1 MPDSL
6 ERGRVAATVWKPL
19 TEAQSGLW
27 FAQRLDPTNPIFNT
41 AHYVDFHGAL
51 YVEAFRAAVDQ
62 MAVEAEILSVRFRDQ
77 NGEVGQALDPS
88 HRPLLQ
94 IIDVSEAADP
104 LADALAAMQ
113 RDHDTPVDLTR
124 DPLAAN
130 LLFVVGPQRFLWSL
144 RVHHLATDGFGMGLL
159 ANRVAEIYNTDKGGP
174 AVGPGFAPLSNVWSE
189 DAAYRTSDKRT
200 ADAAYWRAVMG
211 DAPEVATL
219 APGKAVTAHSFH
231 RSERILSPEVT
242 ARLKARADAS
252 RLSWPDVVTVLGAA
266 YVRRFAGVEDAVI
279 GVPHMARMGSA
290 SARVPAMVMNVLPLR
305 LTLDEDAPLD
315 AQLIEASKALIKA
328 RRHGRYRSEQLR
340 RDLSLIGGARRLY
353 GPLINV
359 LPFAQPPRFEG
370 LDATLHILG
379 TGPVDDISFTFRG
392 DASPDLTL
400 EVDANPDLYSAEQT
414 AAHGERLAAFIAAA
428 LDAETLGE
436 VPIATPEEA
445 QRELE
450 AFNATDYPL
459 ADVTLTA
466 LLEQAMAAT
475 PDAPAVTFGDHSLTY
490 AELDQRTSALAA
502 VLRARG
508 VERESLVAVALPRS
522 LELVVGLVAILRA
535 GGAYLPLDLDH
546 PLDRIAAIVQM
557 AQPTVILSHHDLGAA
572 FGSRMLRPAD
582 WPQMA
587 EASADVSDGADAVP
601 QSAAYVIYT
610 SGSTGEPKGVL
621 VEHRAIVNRLL
632 WMQDQYGIGPHSRIL
647 QKTPA
652 TFDVSVWEFFLAL
665 ISGGE
670 LVVAPP
676 GAHRDPSAIAALIRR
691 HAITDLH
698 FVPSMLSAFLA
709 DPASKGIET
718 THVFCSGEEL
728 PADLRDRFH
737 QTVKAEL
744 HNLYGPTEAAVD
756 VSHWSASADDASQ
769 PVPIGWPVWNTRL
782 LVLDERLRPV
792 APGMSGHL
800 HLGGVQLARGYLNR
814 PDLKADRFI
823 PDPHRPGQ
831 RLYRTGDVARRRAD
845 GAVIFLGRSDH
856 QVKIRGLR
864 IELGEIEAAIIASGL
879 VRETV
884 VLAREDRPGER
895 RLVAYV
901 VPGVA
906 YDPVVLKTR
915 LAARLPDYMIPSAIV
930 TLDAL
935 PVTANG
941 KLDRK
946 ALPAP
951 AFETV
956 AGRAAETPT
965 ERTLAALYA
974 DALGRAEPVS
984 ADDDFFT
991 LGGDSLLAVHLLIL
1005 VREAFGRDPGL
1016 GTLFDHPRV
1025 AELAALMDA
1034 EDQDIDN
1041 GLGPLIRLAE
1051 GDPSLPPLF
1060 LIHPAGGLA
1069 WGYRTLARSLSPRRT
1084 VWGVQSP
1091 ALDPSNPLPDSIA
1104 ALGGLYAE
1112 RILTLGALCQPMEP
1126 IHLAGWSVGGIIA
1139 QAAAVELEARGHRV
1153 GLMAMLDSYPADCWR
1168 AEPEPDEIDALR
1180 ALLAIAGYDPEAYPG
1195 LRNRQSIIDFLK
1207 AGDSALG
1214 NLPEAALDGVIR
1226 VVLDTNRLV
1235 RQHHHH
1241 PFSGVT
1247 THVRAALDHQGKP
1260 LKPELWRPYAPDLDV
1275 FEVPFLH
1282 PQLTGP
1288 AASAQIGPALSA
1300 RMTAAEETAK

>member
-27 FAQRLDPTNPIFNT
+27 FAQRLDPANPIFNT
-41 AHYVDFHGAL
+41 AHYVDFCGVL
-51 YVEAFRAAVDQ
+51 DVEAFRSAVDQ

-77 NGEVGQALDPS
+77 NGEVAQALDPS
-88 HRPLLQ
+88 HRPLLK
-94 IIDVSEAADP
+94 IIDVSGAADP

-130 LLFVVGPQRFLWSL
+130 LLFAVGPQRFLWSL

-159 ANRVAEIYNTDKGGP
+159 ANRVAEIYNSRRGGP
-174 AVGPGFAPLSNVWSE
+174 AVGPGFAPLSNVWDE
-189 DAAYRTSDKRT
+189 DAAYRASDKRT
-200 ADAAYWRAVMG
+200 VEAAYWRAVMG

-231 RSERILSPEVT
+231 SSERILPPEVT

-279 GVPHMARMGSA
+279 GVPHMGRMGSA

-305 LTLDEDAPLD
+305 LSLDEDASLD

-340 RDLSLIGGARRLY
+340 RDLGLIGGARRLY

-428 LDAETLGE
+428 LDAGTLGE

-445 QRELE
+445 LRELE
-450 AFNATDYPL
+450 TFNATDYPL
-459 ADVTLTA
+459 PDVTLTA

-475 PDAPAVTFGDHSLTY
+475 PDAPAVTFGDQTLTY
-490 AELDQRTSALAA
+490 AELDQRTAALAA

-572 FGSRMLRPAD
+572 FGSRLLRPVD
-582 WPQMA
+582 WPQTGDA
-587 EASADVSDGADAVP
+587 PVDASDGAD
-601 QSAAYVIYT
+601 AAYVIYT

-691 HAITDLH
+691 HAVTDLH

-718 THVFCSGEEL
+718 SHVFCSGEEL

-756 VSHWSASADDASQ
+756 VSYWPASADDASQ

-782 LVLDERLRPV
+782 LVLDDRLRPV
-792 APGMSGHL
+792 ASGMSGHL
-800 HLGGVQLARGYLNR
+800 HLGGVQLARGYLSR
-814 PDLKADRFI
+814 PDLTADRFI
-823 PDPHRPGQ
+823 ADPHHPGQ
-831 RLYRTGDVARRRAD
+831 RLYRTGDVARRRED

-901 VPGVA
+901 VPGAA
-906 YDPVVLKTR
+906 YDPLVLKTR
-915 LAARLPDYMIPSAIV
+915 LGARLPDYMIPSAIV
-930 TLDAL
+930 ALDAL

-965 ERTLAALYA
+965 ERTLAVLYA
-974 DALGRAEPVS
+974 DALGRAEPAS

-1016 GTLFDHPRV
+1016 GALFDHPRV
-1025 AELAALMDA
+1025 AELAALIDA
-1034 EDQDIDN
+1034 DAQDVDN
-1041 GLGPLIRLAE
+1041 GLGALIRLAE

-1104 ALGGLYAE
+1104 ALGALYAE
-1112 RILTLGALCQPMEP
+1112 RILASGASGP

-1139 QAAAVELEARGHRV
+1139 QAAAVELEARGHVV

-1180 ALLAIAGYDPEAYPG
+1180 SLLAIAGYDPEAYPN
-1195 LRNRQSIIDFLK
+1195 LRSRAAIIDFLK

-1214 NLPEAALDGVIR
+1214 NLPEAALDGVVR

-1235 RQHHHH
+1235 RQHHHQT
-1241 PFSGVT
+1241 FGGMT
-1247 THVRAALDHQGKP
+1247 THVRAGLDHQGKP
-1260 LKPELWRPYAPDLDV
+1260 LKPELWLAYAAKLDV

-1282 PQLTGP
+1282 PQLTGSD
-1288 AASAQIGPALSA
+1288 ASALIGPALSE
-1300 RMTAAEETAK
+1300 RMVAAEETAQ

>member
-1 MPDSL
+1 MDD
-6 ERGRVAATVWKPL
+6 GRVAATVWKPL
-19 TEAQSGLW
+19 TEALSGLW

-51 YVEAFRAAVDQ
+51 DVEAFRAAVDQ
-62 MAVEAEILSVRFRDQ
+62 MAIEADILSVRFRDQ

-88 HRPLLQ
+88 HRPLLK

-104 LADALAAMQ
+104 LAEALSAMQ
-113 RDHDTPVDLTR
+113 SDHDTPVDLTR

-130 LLFVVGPQRFLWSL
+130 LLFIVRPQRFLWSL

-159 ANRVAEIYNTDKGGP
+159 ANRVAEIYNAGRGGP
-174 AVGPGFAPLSNVWSE
+174 AVGPGFAPLSNVWDE
-189 DAAYRTSDKRT
+189 DAAYRVSDKRT
-200 ADAAYWRAVMG
+200 VDAAYWREVMG
-211 DAPEVATL
+211 DAPEVASL

-231 RSERILSPEVT
+231 RSERLLPPEVT
-242 ARLKARADAS
+242 ARLKVRADAS

-305 LTLDEDAPLD
+305 LMLDEDAPLD
-315 AQLIEASKALIKA
+315 VQLIEASRALIKA

-340 RDLSLIGGARRLY
+340 RDLGLIGGARRLY

-450 AFNATDYPL
+450 TFNATDYPL

-475 PDAPAVTFGDHSLTY
+475 PDAPAVTFGDQTLTY
-490 AELDQRTSALAA
+490 AELDQRTGALAA
-502 VLRARG
+502 VLRTRG

-546 PLDRIAAIVQM
+546 PLDRIAAVVQM

-572 FGSRMLRPAD
+572 FGSRLLRPVD
-582 WPQMA
+582 WPQTGDTSVD
-587 EASADVSDGADAVP
+587 ASEGAD
-601 QSAAYVIYT
+601 AAYVIYT

-632 WMQDQYGIGPHSRIL
+632 WMQDQYGIGPHSRLL

-691 HAITDLH
+691 HAVSDLH

-709 DPASKGIET
+709 DPASQGIET
-718 THVFCSGEEL
+718 RHVFCSGEEL

-756 VSHWSASADDASQ
+756 VSYWPASADDASQ

-782 LVLDERLRPV
+782 LVLDDRLRPV

-814 PDLKADRFI
+814 PDLTADRFI
-823 PDPHRPGQ
+823 ADPHHPGQ
-831 RLYRTGDVARRRAD
+831 RLYRTGDVARRRED
-845 GAVIFLGRSDH
+845 GAVVFLERSDH

-864 IELGEIEAAIIASGL
+864 IELGEIETAIIASGL

-901 VPGVA
+901 VPGAA

-915 LAARLPDYMIPSAIV
+915 LAARLPDYMVPSAMV
-930 TLDAL
+930 ALDVL

-951 AFETV
+951 TFETV
-956 AGRAAETPT
+956 EGRAAETPT

-974 DALGRAEPVS
+974 DALGRVEPVS

-1005 VREAFGRDPGL
+1005 MREAFGRDPGL
-1016 GTLFDHPRV
+1016 GALFDHPRV
-1025 AELAALMDA
+1025 AELAALIDA
-1034 EDQDIDN
+1034 DAQDADN
-1041 GLGPLIRLAE
+1041 GLGPVIRLAE

-1104 ALGGLYAE
+1104 ALGALYAE
-1112 RILTLGALCQPMEP
+1112 RILASGASGP

-1139 QAAAVELEARGHRV
+1139 QAAAVELETRGHVV

-1180 ALLAIAGYDPEAYPG
+1180 SLLAIAGYDPEAYPN
-1195 LRNRQSIIDFLK
+1195 LRSRAAIIDFLK

-1214 NLPEAALDGVIR
+1214 NLPEAALDGVVR

-1235 RQHHHH
+1235 RQHHHQT
-1241 PFSGVT
+1241 FGGVT
-1247 THVRAALDHQGKP
+1247 THVRAGLDHQGKP
-1260 LKPELWRPYAPDLDV
+1260 LKPELWQDYAAELDV

-1288 AASAQIGPALSA
+1288 NASALIGPALSE
-1300 RMTAAEETAK
+1300 RMVAAEETAQ

>member
-1 MPDSL
+1 MDD
-6 ERGRVAATVWKPL
+6 GRVAATVWKPL

-41 AHYVDFHGAL
+41 AHYVDFRGPL
-51 YVEAFRAAVDQ
+51 DVEAFRSAVDQ

-94 IIDVSEAADP
+94 IIDVSGTADP
-104 LADALAAMQ
+104 LAGALAAMQ

-130 LLFVVGPQRFLWSL
+130 LLFIVGSQRFLWSL

-159 ANRVAEIYNTDKGGP
+159 ANRVTEIYNSRRGGP
-174 AVGPGFAPLSNVWSE
+174 AVGPGFAPLSNVWDE
-189 DAAYRTSDKRT
+189 DSAYRTSDKRT
-200 ADAAYWRAVMG
+200 ADAAYWREVMG
-211 DAPEVATL
+211 DAPEVGTL
-219 APGKAVTAHSFH
+219 ASGKAVTAHSFH
-231 RSERILSPEVT
+231 RSERILPPEVT

-305 LTLDEDAPLD
+305 LMLDEDAPLD

-340 RDLSLIGGARRLY
+340 RDLGLIGGARRLY

-414 AAHGERLAAFIAAA
+414 AAHGERLAVFIAAA

-436 VPIATPEEA
+436 VSIATPEEA

-450 AFNATDYPL
+450 TFNATDYPL
-459 ADVTLTA
+459 PDVTLTA

-475 PDAPAVTFGDHSLTY
+475 PDAPAVTFGDQTLTY
-490 AELDQRTSALAA
+490 AELDQRTAALAA
-502 VLRARG
+502 VLRARSI
-508 VERESLVAVALPRS
+508 ERESLVAVALPRS

-572 FGSRMLRPAD
+572 FGARLLRPVD
-582 WPQMA
+582 WPQTGDA
-587 EASADVSDGADAVP
+587 PADVSDGAD
-601 QSAAYVIYT
+601 AAYVIYT

-691 HAITDLH
+691 HAVTDLH

-709 DPASKGIET
+709 DPASKGIEV

-756 VSHWSASADDASQ
+756 VSYWPASADDASQ
-769 PVPIGWPVWNTRL
+769 PVPIGWSVWNTRL
-782 LVLDERLRPV
+782 LVLDDRLRPV

-814 PDLKADRFI
+814 PDLTADRFI

-831 RLYRTGDVARRRAD
+831 LLYRTGDVARRRAD
-845 GAVIFLGRSDH
+845 GAVVFLGRSDH
-856 QVKIRGLR
+856 QVKMRGLR
-864 IELGEIEAAIIASGL
+864 IELGEIEAAIIASAL

-901 VPGVA
+901 VPEAA
-906 YDPVVLKTR
+906 YDPAGLKTR

-930 TLDAL
+930 ALDAL

-965 ERTLAALYA
+965 ERTLAVLYA

-1005 VREAFGRDPGL
+1005 VREAFGRDLGL
-1016 GTLFDHPRV
+1016 GALFDHPRV
-1025 AELAALMDA
+1025 AELAALIDA
-1034 EDQDIDN
+1034 DEQDADN

-1051 GDPSLPPLF
+1051 GDLSLPPLF

-1091 ALDPSNPLPDSIA
+1091 ALDPSNPLPDSIT
-1104 ALGGLYAE
+1104 ALGALYAE
-1112 RILTLGALCQPMEP
+1112 RILASGASGP

-1139 QAAAVELEARGHRV
+1139 QAAAVELEARGHVV
-1153 GLMAMLDSYPADCWR
+1153 GLRAMLDSYPADCWR

-1180 ALLAIAGYDPEAYPG
+1180 SLLAIAGYDPEAYPN
-1195 LRNRQSIIDFLK
+1195 LRSRAAIIDFLK

-1214 NLPEAALDGVIR
+1214 NLPEAALDGVVR

-1235 RQHHHH
+1235 RQHHHQ
-1241 PFSGVT
+1241 PFGGVT
-1247 THVRAALDHQGKP
+1247 THVRAGLDHQGKP
-1260 LKPELWRPYAPDLDV
+1260 LKPELWLAYAAELDV

-1282 PQLTGP
+1282 PQLTGSD
-1288 AASAQIGPALSA
+1288 ASALIGPALSE
-1300 RMTAAEETAK
+1300 RMVAAEETAK